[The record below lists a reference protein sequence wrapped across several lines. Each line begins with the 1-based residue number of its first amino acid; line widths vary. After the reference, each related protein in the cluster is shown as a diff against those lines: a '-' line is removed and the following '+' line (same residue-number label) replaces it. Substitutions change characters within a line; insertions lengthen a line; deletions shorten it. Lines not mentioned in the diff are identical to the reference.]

1 MSSWYK
7 TKFLE
12 QYLSEFNI
20 DTSSFN
26 YILEIGSKDCQE
38 ALTFTKLFPNAHIVS
53 FECNPKLLPQCRTNA
68 AKSDNIT
75 LVEKCVT
82 DNPDNHLFYLP
93 KDLSGTASIC
103 EPGYLYDTVNVD
115 TIRMDDFLTN
125 QIVDLLWIDVQGAE
139 SQVLNS
145 FGPKLNQ
152 VNTIYCEVDV
162 IPFRYQNS
170 SYESQVLQN
179 LSSFTLSSRLLLNPN
194 EAHLIL
200 NQYLHQPVDNFWKSF
215 TQEYL
220 ALHNHK
226 KNNINFS
233 SLLTTSAARKSPRR

>member
-1 MSSWYK
+1 MNHWYK

-26 YILEIGSKDCQE
+26 YIVEIGSKDCQE

-75 LVEKCVT
+75 LIEKCVT

-93 KDLSGTASIC
+93 KNLGGTASLC
-103 EPGYLYDTVNVD
+103 QPNFLYDTVDVD
-115 TIRMDDFLTN
+115 TIRMDQFLTD
-125 QIVDLLWIDVQGAE
+125 QTVDLLWIDVQGAE

-145 FGPKLNQ
+145 FGSKLNQ

-162 IPFRYQNS
+162 SPVRYQHS
-170 SYESQVLQN
+170 SYESQILQN

-200 NQYLHQPVDNFWKSF
+200 N
-215 TQEYL
+215 
-220 ALHNHK
+220 K
-226 KNNINFS
+226 K
-233 SLLTTSAARKSPRR
+233 

>member
-1 MSSWYK
+1 MNWYK
-7 TKFLE
+7 TAFLE
-12 QYLSEFNI
+12 QYLHQFNI
-20 DTSSFN
+20 DTSLFN
-26 YILEIGSKDCQE
+26 YIIEIGSKDCQE

-170 SYESQVLQN
+170 SYESQVLKN
-179 LSSFTLSSRLLLNPN
+179 LPSFTLSSRLLLNPN

-226 KNNINFS
+226 KI
-233 SLLTTSAARKSPRR
+233 T

>member
-1 MSSWYK
+1 MNSWYK

-12 QYLSEFNI
+12 QYLSQSNI

-26 YILEIGSKDCQE
+26 YIVEIGSKNCQE

-68 AKSDNIT
+68 AKSNNIT
-75 LVEKCVT
+75 LIEKCVT

-93 KDLSGTASIC
+93 KNLDGTASLC
-103 EPGYLYDTVNVD
+103 QPNFLYDTVNVD
-115 TIRMDDFLTN
+115 TIRMDQFLTD
-125 QIVDLLWIDVQGAE
+125 QTIDLLWIDVQGAE

-145 FGPKLNQ
+145 FGSKLNQ

-162 IPFRYQNS
+162 SPIRYQHS
-170 SYESQVLQN
+170 SYESQILQN

-200 NQYLHQPVDNFWKSF
+200 N
-215 TQEYL
+215 
-220 ALHNHK
+220 K
-226 KNNINFS
+226 K
-233 SLLTTSAARKSPRR
+233 

>member
-26 YILEIGSKDCQE
+26 YIVEIGSKDCQE

-145 FGPKLNQ
+145 FGSKLNQ

-162 IPFRYQNS
+162 SPIRYQHS
-170 SYESQVLQN
+170 SYESQIIQN
-179 LSSFTLSSRLLLNPN
+179 LTSFTLSSRLLLNPN

-200 NQYLHQPVDNFWKSF
+200 N
-215 TQEYL
+215 
-220 ALHNHK
+220 K
-226 KNNINFS
+226 K
-233 SLLTTSAARKSPRR
+233 

>member
-1 MSSWYK
+1 MYSWYK
-7 TKFLE
+7 TAFLE

-26 YILEIGSKDCQE
+26 YIVEIGSKDCQE

-53 FECNPKLLPQCRTNA
+53 FECNPKLLPQCRSNA
-68 AKSDNIT
+68 AKSSNIT
-75 LVEKCVT
+75 LIEKCVT

-93 KDLSGTASIC
+93 KNLDGTASLC
-103 EPGYLYDTVNVD
+103 QPNFLYDTVNVD
-115 TIRMDDFLTN
+115 TIRMDQFLTD
-125 QIVDLLWIDVQGAE
+125 QTVDLLWIDVQGAE

-145 FGPKLNQ
+145 FGSKLNQ

-162 IPFRYQNS
+162 SPVRYQHS
-170 SYESQVLQN
+170 SYESQILQN

-200 NQYLHQPVDNFWKSF
+200 N
-215 TQEYL
+215 
-220 ALHNHK
+220 K
-226 KNNINFS
+226 K
-233 SLLTTSAARKSPRR
+233 

>member
-1 MSSWYK
+1 MNSWYK
-7 TKFLE
+7 TKFLQ
-12 QYLSEFNI
+12 QYLSQFNI

-68 AKSDNIT
+68 AKSNNIT
-75 LVEKCVT
+75 LIEKCVT
-82 DNPDNHLFYLP
+82 DNTDNHLFYLP
-93 KDLSGTASIC
+93 KNLDGTASLHQ
-103 EPGYLYDTVNVD
+103 PNFLYDTVNVD
-115 TIRMDDFLTN
+115 TIRMDQFLTD
-125 QIVDLLWIDVQGAE
+125 QTVDLLWIDVQGAE

-145 FGPKLNQ
+145 FGPKLKQ

-179 LSSFTLSSRLLLNPN
+179 LTSFTLSSRLLLNPN

-200 NQYLHQPVDNFWKSF
+200 N
-215 TQEYL
+215 
-220 ALHNHK
+220 K
-226 KNNINFS
+226 K
-233 SLLTTSAARKSPRR
+233 

>member
-26 YILEIGSKDCQE
+26 YIVEIGSKDCQE

-170 SYESQVLQN
+170 SYESQVLKN
-179 LSSFTLSSRLLLNPN
+179 LPSFTLSSRLLLNPN

-226 KNNINFS
+226 KI
-233 SLLTTSAARKSPRR
+233 T

>member
-26 YILEIGSKDCQE
+26 YIVEIGSKDCQE

-125 QIVDLLWIDVQGAE
+125 QTINLLWIDVQGAE

-170 SYESQVLQN
+170 SYESQVLKN
-179 LSSFTLSSRLLLNPN
+179 LPSFTLSSRLLLNPN

-226 KNNINFS
+226 KI
-233 SLLTTSAARKSPRR
+233 T

>member
-26 YILEIGSKDCQE
+26 YIVEIGSKDCQE

-68 AKSDNIT
+68 AKSNNIT
-75 LVEKCVT
+75 LIEKCVT
-82 DNPDNHLFYLP
+82 DNTDDNLFYLP
-93 KDLSGTASIC
+93 KNLDGTASLHQ
-103 EPGYLYDTVNVD
+103 PNFLYDTVNVD
-115 TIRMDDFLTN
+115 TIRMDQFLTN
-125 QIVDLLWIDVQGAE
+125 QTIDLLWIDVQGAE
-139 SQVLNS
+139 SKVLNS
-145 FGPKLNQ
+145 FGSKLNQ

-162 IPFRYQNS
+162 SPIRYQHS
-170 SYESQVLQN
+170 SYESQILQN

-200 NQYLHQPVDNFWKSF
+200 N
-215 TQEYL
+215 
-220 ALHNHK
+220 K
-226 KNNINFS
+226 K
-233 SLLTTSAARKSPRR
+233 

>member
-1 MSSWYK
+1 MNPWYK
-7 TKFLE
+7 TAFLE
-12 QYLSEFNI
+12 QYLSQSNI

-26 YILEIGSKDCQE
+26 YIVEIGSKDCQE

-68 AKSDNIT
+68 AKSYNIT
-75 LVEKCVT
+75 LIEKCVT

-93 KDLSGTASIC
+93 KNLSGTASLC
-103 EPGYLYDTVNVD
+103 QPNFLYDTVNVD
-115 TIRMDDFLTN
+115 TIRMDQFLTD
-125 QIVDLLWIDVQGAE
+125 QTVDLLWIDVQGAE

-145 FGPKLNQ
+145 FGSKLNL

-162 IPFRYQNS
+162 SPVRYQHS
-170 SYESQVLQN
+170 SYESQILQN

-200 NQYLHQPVDNFWKSF
+200 N
-215 TQEYL
+215 
-220 ALHNHK
+220 K
-226 KNNINFS
+226 K
-233 SLLTTSAARKSPRR
+233 

>member
-12 QYLSEFNI
+12 QYISNI

-53 FECNPKLLPQCRTNA
+53 FECNPKLLPQCRINS
-68 AKSDNIT
+68 AKSDRIT
-75 LVEKCVT
+75 LIEKCVT
-82 DNPDNHLFYLP
+82 DDPDNHLFYLP
-93 KDLSGTASIC
+93 KNLDGTASIC
-103 EPGYLYDTVNVD
+103 QPNFLYDTVDVD
-115 TIRMDDFLTN
+115 TIRMDQFLTD
-125 QIVDLLWIDVQGAE
+125 QTVDLLWIDVQGAE

-145 FGPKLNQ
+145 FGSKLNQ

-162 IPFRYQNS
+162 SPIRYQHS
-170 SYESQVLQN
+170 SYEFQILQN

-200 NQYLHQPVDNFWKSF
+200 N
-215 TQEYL
+215 
-220 ALHNHK
+220 K
-226 KNNINFS
+226 K
-233 SLLTTSAARKSPRR
+233 

>member
-26 YILEIGSKDCQE
+26 YIVEIGSKDCQE

>member
-1 MSSWYK
+1 MNSWYK

-12 QYLSEFNI
+12 QYLSQSNI

-26 YILEIGSKDCQE
+26 YIVEIGSKDCQE

-75 LVEKCVT
+75 LIEKCVT

-93 KDLSGTASIC
+93 KNLSGTASLC
-103 EPGYLYDTVNVD
+103 QPNFLYDTVNVD
-115 TIRMDDFLTN
+115 TIRMDQFLTD
-125 QIVDLLWIDVQGAE
+125 QTVDLLWIDVQGAE

-145 FGPKLNQ
+145 FGSKLNQ

-162 IPFRYQNS
+162 SPVRYQHS
-170 SYESQVLQN
+170 SYESQILQN

-200 NQYLHQPVDNFWKSF
+200 N
-215 TQEYL
+215 
-220 ALHNHK
+220 K
-226 KNNINFS
+226 K
-233 SLLTTSAARKSPRR
+233 

>member
-1 MSSWYK
+1 MNPWYK
-7 TKFLE
+7 TAFLE
-12 QYLSEFNI
+12 QYLSQSNI

-26 YILEIGSKDCQE
+26 YIVEIGSKDCQE

-68 AKSDNIT
+68 AKSNNIT
-75 LVEKCVT
+75 LIEKCVT

-93 KDLSGTASIC
+93 KNLSGTASLC
-103 EPGYLYDTVNVD
+103 QPNFLYDTVNVD
-115 TIRMDDFLTN
+115 TIRMDQFLTD
-125 QIVDLLWIDVQGAE
+125 QTVDLLWIDVQGAE

-145 FGPKLNQ
+145 FGSKLNQ

-162 IPFRYQNS
+162 SPIRYQHS
-170 SYESQVLQN
+170 SYESQIIQN

-200 NQYLHQPVDNFWKSF
+200 I
-215 TQEYL
+215 
-220 ALHNHK
+220 K
-226 KNNINFS
+226 K
-233 SLLTTSAARKSPRR
+233 

>member
-1 MSSWYK
+1 MHSWYK

-12 QYLSEFNI
+12 QYISEFNI
-20 DTSSFN
+20 DTSSFK

-38 ALTFTKLFPNAHIVS
+38 ALTFTKLFPNAHIIS
-53 FECNPKLLPQCRTNA
+53 FECNPKLLPQCRVNA

-75 LVEKCVT
+75 LIEKCVT
-82 DNPDNHLFYLP
+82 DNPHNHLFYLP

-115 TIRMDDFLTN
+115 TIRMDQFLTN
-125 QIVDLLWIDVQGAE
+125 QTVDLLWIDVQGAE

-145 FGPKLNQ
+145 FGSKLNQ

-162 IPFRYQNS
+162 FQYRYKHG
-170 SYESQVLQN
+170 SYESQIIQN
-179 LSSFTLSSRLLLNPN
+179 LPSFTLSSRLLLNPS

-200 NQYLHQPVDNFWKSF
+200 N
-215 TQEYL
+215 
-220 ALHNHK
+220 K
-226 KNNINFS
+226 K
-233 SLLTTSAARKSPRR
+233 

>member
-26 YILEIGSKDCQE
+26 YIVEIGSKDCQE

-68 AKSDNIT
+68 AKSNNIT
-75 LVEKCVT
+75 LIEKCVT
-82 DNPDNHLFYLP
+82 DNTDDNLFYLP
-93 KDLSGTASIC
+93 KNLDGTASLHQ
-103 EPGYLYDTVNVD
+103 PNFLYDTVNVD
-115 TIRMDDFLTN
+115 TIRMDQFLTN
-125 QIVDLLWIDVQGAE
+125 QTIDLLWIDVQGAE
-139 SQVLNS
+139 SKVLNS
-145 FGPKLNQ
+145 FGSKLNQ

-162 IPFRYQNS
+162 SPIRYQHS
-170 SYESQVLQN
+170 SYESQIIQN
-179 LSSFTLSSRLLLNPN
+179 LTSFTLSSRLLLNPN

-200 NQYLHQPVDNFWKSF
+200 N
-215 TQEYL
+215 
-220 ALHNHK
+220 K
-226 KNNINFS
+226 K
-233 SLLTTSAARKSPRR
+233 